1 MANQV
6 KLMNQYVADLA
17 VLNTKFHNLH
27 WNVVGE
33 RFVPIHVHL
42 EELYDDL
49 FEKFDA
55 VAERIKMLGEFPLA
69 SLKSYLE
76 VSNVKELEN
85 RDYSIKETMLIVK
98 EEVEAL
104 RTSADAIRTAADE
117 ANDYIT
123 VAMMEDHV
131 EGYDKELW
139 FIAQMLK

>member
-1 MANQV
+1 MSNQI

-27 WNVVGE
+27 WNVTGE

-49 FEKFDA
+49 FEKYDE

-69 SLKSYLE
+69 SQKSYLE
-76 VSNVKELEN
+76 VTNVKELEV
-85 RDYSIKETMLIVK
+85 RDYKIGETMKIVK
-98 EEVEAL
+98 DEVVAL
-104 RTSADAIRTAADE
+104 KELADSIRTAADE
-117 ANDYIT
+117 VNDYIT

-131 EGYDKELW
+131 AGYDKELW